1 MTIDDVEREMLN
13 RLNKIDFEYYER
25 VFHKSEWETIKWIV
39 IDSYSGCGYLDEL
52 GQSIGYSF
60 SPKGCE
66 LQCGSTWKKFNIK
79 ELKELFE
86 SQKKPRQL
94 SLF

>member
-25 VFHKSEWETIKWIV
+25 VFHKNEWETIKWIV
-39 IDSYSGCGYLDEL
+39 IDSYSGCGYLDDQ

-60 SPKGCE
+60 SPKGCK

>member
-1 MTIDDVEREMLN
+1 MTIEDVEREMLN

-25 VFHKSEWETIKWIV
+25 AFHKNEWETIKWTV
-39 IDSYSGCGYLDEL
+39 IDSYSGCGYLDDQ

-66 LQCGSTWKKFNIK
+66 LKCGKVEKKISIK
-79 ELKELFE
+79 DLKELFE